1 MDLDLMLHGQDS
13 RLFGVGRMGTGTG
26 PLPGRNVG
34 GLPDLDVP
42 RWHRWQGG
50 ELKRWQSGQ
59 RRKVRRDQ
67 GGKGVGV
74 DGWLPDV
81 KTALPDPLLL
91 DLLADPHPLPSGAQR
106 RFGGGRWH
114 EWGRLLTPLKV
125 SKVLPVRM
133 AGRAAAL
140 RLPVVRPLGRILD
153 LGPVVAHQEE
163 YGHQGKDDQ
172 EAQNQSGQLVGPQD
186 LRLRRRRQGRREG
199 RRREGRRREGR
210 GGRGDG
216 I

>member
-1 MDLDLMLHGQDS
+1 MFDGQDS
-13 RLFGVGRMGTGTG
+13 RLFGVGP

-42 RWHRWQGG
+42 RWSRRWHRWQGG
-50 ELKRWQSGQ
+50 ELERWQSGQ

-91 DLLADPHPLPSGAQR
+91 DLLADPHPLPGGAQR
-106 RFGGGRWH
+106 RVGCRGWH
-114 EWGRLLTPLKV
+114 IGGRLLSPLQV
-125 SKVLPVRM
+125 PEIGPVIRM

-153 LGPVVAHQEE
+153 LGPEVAHQ
-163 YGHQGKDDQ
+163 
-172 EAQNQSGQLVGPQD
+172 
-186 LRLRRRRQGRREG
+186 
-199 RRREGRRREGR
+199 
-210 GGRGDG
+210 
-216 I
+216 